1 MEEGQ
6 RPAGSPRAQGDLLQ
20 EQEYVQIKL
29 KSNDNSTYFTAG
41 KHYSVVPKDLYSIV
55 LYIGQLK
62 YETEPD
68 YT

>member
-6 RPAGSPRAQGDLLQ
+6 RSAGSSRAQGDLLQ
-20 EQEYVQIKL
+20 EQVYVQIEL